1 MSGTEPEVSVEDV
14 MVLLAADITAAATSF
29 DVTTARGA
37 LPSGETF
44 WLKIDNE
51 IMKVEA
57 NTSGALSEITR
68 GVEGTTAAPHVT
80 TAPAYQVVGGG
91 EIQTLTE

>member
-1 MSGTEPEVSVEDV
+1 MTFYT
-14 MVLLAADITAAATSF
+14 TAAATSF

-37 LPSGETF
+37 LLSGETF

-57 NTSGALSEITR
+57 NTSGALTKSP
-68 GVEGTTAAPHVT
+68 AASK
-80 TAPAYQVVGGG
+80 APPQHRTSRQRRHTKSSAR
-91 EIQTLTE
+91 E